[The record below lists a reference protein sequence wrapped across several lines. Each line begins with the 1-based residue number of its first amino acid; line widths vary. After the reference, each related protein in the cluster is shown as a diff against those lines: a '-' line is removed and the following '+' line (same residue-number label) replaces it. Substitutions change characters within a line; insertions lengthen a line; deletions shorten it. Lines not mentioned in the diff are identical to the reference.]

1 MLRYFLVMAVALAGC
16 ERSTLPITP
25 LSEPSGQVGELDH
38 VPNVVEVP
46 GDRIAFADP
55 ANQALLLV
63 DRTTATLTRVGR
75 RGKGP
80 GEFIQPMTVERLGD
94 RLAVLDRAQSR
105 IAYFTLAGAHLAD
118 SAMPRPLRSE
128 SFSLASDGRA
138 LMARL
143 DSVPQT
149 EQRSATLGW
158 YDLASTTFTPIT
170 RLATQRWMPVPD
182 GPPRLN
188 SLEQFGTFDLG
199 GLTLDGTLW
208 VARAEPPQVEWLT
221 PAGWDS
227 SPPLDIERIPTV
239 AAEQTVERFPG
250 REFRLPMAPVKGP
263 FSAAAAG
270 PDGEVWLQLHAP
282 HLSRTTTLMAVP
294 RRGGQVRK
302 YSVPAGR
309 ELRTV
314 GEAWLY
320 FTYEDADGFT
330 VLEWRARPL
339 GD

>member
-1 MLRYFLVMAVALAGC
+1 MVVALAGC
-16 ERSTLPITP
+16 ERPALPIMP
-25 LSEPSGQVGELDH
+25 LSEPAGQVGELDY

-46 GDRIAFADP
+46 GDRVAFADP
-55 ANQALLLV
+55 ANQVLLLV

-80 GEFIQPMTVERLGD
+80 GEFIQPMGVERLGD
-94 RLAVLDRAQSR
+94 RLAVFDRAQSR
-105 IAYFTLAGAHLAD
+105 IAYFTFAGAHLAD
-118 SAMPRPLRSE
+118 SAMPRRLRSE
-128 SFSLASDGRA
+128 SFWLTPDGRV
-138 LMARL
+138 LIARL

-149 EQRSATLGW
+149 EQTAATLGW
-158 YDLASTTFTPIT
+158 FDLSSTTFTPIT
-170 RLATQRWMPVPD
+170 RVATQRWVPVPD

-188 SLEQFGTFDLG
+188 SLEQFGAFDLG

-221 PAGWDS
+221 PTGWDS
-227 SPPLDIERIPTV
+227 SPPLEIERIPTV
-239 AAEQTVERFPG
+239 TAEQTVERFRG
-250 REFRLPMAPVKGP
+250 REFRLPIAPVKGP

-270 PDGEVWLQLHAP
+270 PDGAVWLQLHAR

-294 RRGGQVRK
+294 RRGGQIRQ

-309 ELRTV
+309 ELRAV

-330 VLEWRARPL
+330 VLEWRARPR

>member
-1 MLRYFLVMAVALAGC
+1 MFRQFLVMALALVGC
-16 ERSTLPITP
+16 ERPTPPITP
-25 LSEPSGQVGELDH
+25 LPDPAGQISELDY
-38 VPNVVEVP
+38 VPNVVELP

-55 ANQALLLV
+55 ANQVLLLV
-63 DRTTATLTRVGR
+63 DRTTSSITRIGR

-80 GEFIQPMTVERLGD
+80 GEFVQPTTVERVGD
-94 RLAVLDRAQSR
+94 RLAVIDRAQSR

-118 SAMPRPLRSE
+118 SVMPRPLRSE
-128 SFSLASDGRA
+128 SFSLAPNGQV

-149 EQRSATLGW
+149 EQTAATLGW
-158 YDLASTTFTPIT
+158 YDLASATFMPVT

-188 SLEQFGTFDLG
+188 SLEQFGAFDLG
-199 GLTLDGTLW
+199 GLAPDGTLW
-208 VARAEPPQVEWLT
+208 VARAEPRQVAWLT
-221 PAGWDS
+221 PAGWNA
-227 SPPLDIERIPTV
+227 SPPLEIERIPTV
-239 AAEQTVERFPG
+239 PAEQTVERFRG

-263 FSAAAAG
+263 FSTAAAG

-282 HLSRTTTLMAVP
+282 YLSPTTTLMAVP
-294 RRGGQVRK
+294 QRGGEVRR
-302 YSVPAGR
+302 YSVPADR
-309 ELRTV
+309 ELRAV